1 MTFAADAV
9 VRLAEQSRGCKAAEV
24 FSASLTRRRSQD
36 RFVPPEKFTQ
46 QAAEGRCN
54 TRGSDSDT
62 VAETW
67 SFKAVNARVF
77 LSIAGGPI
85 GPFRILLNDGCML
98 AYRNLEIGSKLGP
111 FRLVKLLGGGGAGAV
126 YLAEDEE
133 QGGRYAL
140 KVLRPGADEIEE
152 IHARFIRE
160 ITVAQKLNDPHVVSY
175 RDCGVEDG
183 VLYYAME
190 HVPWGSMSDVL
201 RKRRVL
207 AWRDACEC
215 GLQIARALEHLHQFG
230 IIHRDLKPGN
240 IFLSDDGRLKLG
252 DFGLVRDAES
262 VSLTVEGMTV
272 GTVKYMAPEQ
282 ALGKTAIDA
291 RADLYA
297 LGCNLFEY
305 LVGRGPFQVDE
316 AQGVSSV
323 VETMRCHIE
332 ETPPKAN
339 DFVPNCPP
347 ELSQLIDQLLAKD
360 PANRPSSAAAVASR
374 LQAILDGRAVIND
387 PATAKPGDAT
397 APTAP
402 EKTLT
407 QRLQVEEATAQEV
420 SWRKLLAVVFV
431 IIFALAIYF
440 ATR

>member
-1 MTFAADAV
+1 
-9 VRLAEQSRGCKAAEV
+9 
-24 FSASLTRRRSQD
+24 
-36 RFVPPEKFTQ
+36 
-46 QAAEGRCN
+46 
-54 TRGSDSDT
+54 
-62 VAETW
+62 
-67 SFKAVNARVF
+67 
-77 LSIAGGPI
+77 
-85 GPFRILLNDGCML
+85 ML

-111 FRLVKLLGGGGAGAV
+111 FRLLKLLGGGGAGAV

-207 AWRDACEC
+207 PWRDACEC
-215 GLQIARALEHLHQFG
+215 GVQIARALEHLNQVG

-252 DFGLVRDAES
+252 DFGLARDAES

-316 AQGVSSV
+316 AQGMSSV

-332 ETPPKAN
+332 ETPPKVS

-347 ELSQLIDQLLAKD
+347 DLSQLIDQLLAKD
-360 PANRPSSAAAVASR
+360 PANRPSSAAAVANR
-374 LQAILDGRAVIND
+374 LQAILDGRAVVND
-387 PATAKPGDAT
+387 PAAAKPGDAT
-397 APTAP
+397 GPTAP

-407 QRLQVEEATAQEV
+407 QRLQVEEATAQEI

-431 IIFALAIYF
+431 IIVVLVIYF